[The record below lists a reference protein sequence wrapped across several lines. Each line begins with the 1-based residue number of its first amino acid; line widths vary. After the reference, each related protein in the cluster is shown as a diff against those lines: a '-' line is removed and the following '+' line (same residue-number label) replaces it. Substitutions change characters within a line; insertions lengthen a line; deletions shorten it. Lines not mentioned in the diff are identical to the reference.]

1 MDQQI
6 LVILWTLVRLTRLS
20 VTQQLKSREPQVEL
34 LYLRVFK
41 IENSIFLKKY
51 SRNFI
56 FVWD

>member
-20 VTQQLKSREPQVEL
+20 VTRQLKSREPQVEL

-41 IENSIFLKKY
+41 IENL
-51 SRNFI
+51 
-56 FVWD
+56 VL